1 MTTTFTNEQF
11 LAAQKASLET
21 LFGLT
26 AKAFEGVEKLVEL
39 NLQVAKTSLAEVA
52 ESTQAA
58 LSVKDAQELLSL
70 QAGMLQ
76 PAAEKAAAYSRHLYD
91 IVAGTGAEV
100 TKAAEATLA
109 DSQKKVLALVDTAVK
124 NAPAGSESAV
134 ALVKSAVAAA
144 NNAYES
150 VNKAAK
156 QATEAAE
163 ANFTAMTNTA
173 VKAASSA
180 GKGKKAA

>member
-1 MTTTFTNEQF
+1 MTTTFNNEQF
-11 LAAQKASLET
+11 LAAQKASMET

-39 NLQVAKTSLAEVA
+39 NLQVAKTSLAEAA

-58 LSVKDAQELLSL
+58 LSVKDAQELMSM
-70 QAGMLQ
+70 QAGLLQ

-156 QATEAAE
+156 QASEAAE
-163 ANFTAMTNTA
+163 ANFTAMTNSA
-173 VKAASSA
+173 VKAAGSA
-180 GKGKKAA
+180 AKGKKSA